1 MSKYV
6 RTTDGIVE
14 SNQTVRR
21 SKVVKYGETIEK
33 LCDRIVIHRTDI
45 IFLSEGHSKYRF
57 EEESEYLHKVT
68 DVEIS
73 LGVYAAIWTDKGL
86 IYVAKMNEKGE
97 FELL

>member
-6 RTTDGIVE
+6 RTTDGIID

-21 SKVVKYGETIEK
+21 SKVVKYGETIVE
-33 LCDRIVIHRTDI
+33 LCDKFVCVGGDYRDI
-45 IFLSEGHSKYRF
+45 YTRVSDRNYNLEAFS
-57 EEESEYLHKVT
+57 
-68 DVEIS
+68 
-73 LGVYAAIWTDKGL
+73 VYGAIWTDKGL